1 MFKKAIVRIP
11 GENFADGLTTANLG
25 KPDYQLVLAQHRR
38 YCDILRSC
46 GLELIV
52 LPPDWRYPDST
63 FVEDTAVLTDR
74 IAVITRPGAASR
86 LGEEKS
92 IYEVLIRHYEP
103 GCISRIQP
111 PGTVDGGD
119 ICEADGHF
127 FIGLSAR
134 TNLEGGKQLAAIL
147 QQAGYSSEFV
157 DVTKIPGILHLKSGM
172 AYLGD
177 QVFVLMDAMTDM
189 DIFRS
194 YSIIRVEKKE
204 QYAANC
210 IRVNDTVII
219 AEGFPVLEKA
229 LSQAGFKI
237 SLCPMSEFQK
247 MDGGLS
253 CLSLRF

>member
-1 MFKKAIVRIP
+1 MFKKAMVRVP
-11 GENFADGLTTANLG
+11 GENFAYGLTTADLG
-25 KPDYQLVLAQHRR
+25 KPNYQLALAQHSR
-38 YCDILRSC
+38 YCDILKSC
-46 GLELIV
+46 GLQLIV
-52 LPPDWRYPDST
+52 LPPDPRFPDST
-63 FVEDTAVLTDR
+63 FVEDTAVLTDC

-86 LGEEKS
+86 LGEEES
-92 IYEVLIRHYEP
+92 IYAELLHHYDKS
-103 GCISRIQP
+103 CIHRIQA

-134 TNLEGGKQLAAIL
+134 TNLEGGRQLAAIL

-157 DVTKIPGILHLKSGM
+157 DVTNIPGILHLKSGM

-177 QVFVLMDAMTDM
+177 DVLVLMDAMADI

-194 YSIIRVEKKE
+194 YQIIRVDERE

-210 IRVNDTVII
+210 IRVNDFVVI
-219 AEGFPVLEKA
+219 ADGFAAFEESLCR
-229 LSQAGFKI
+229 AGFRP
-237 SLCPMSEFQK
+237 LRCPMSEFQK